1 VIKLVT
7 IPQQARTY
15 ISNLPLCLLSDNE
28 KAFFHY
34 FSLDLIC
41 FDKREEI
48 PAAHDVW
55 GVEVE

>member
-1 VIKLVT
+1 
-7 IPQQARTY
+7 
-15 ISNLPLCLLSDNE
+15 LLSDNE

-48 PAAHDVW
+48 PAAPDVW